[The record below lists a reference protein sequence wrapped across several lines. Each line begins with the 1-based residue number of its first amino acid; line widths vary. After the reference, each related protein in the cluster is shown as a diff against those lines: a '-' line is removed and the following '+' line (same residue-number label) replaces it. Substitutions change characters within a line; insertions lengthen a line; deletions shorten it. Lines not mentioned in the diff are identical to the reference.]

1 MFGIIISGIVFF
13 FKIFRLLNPSLL
25 KSRGIRET
33 FPEEETYESG
43 FAAHYDQY
51 LKDKVLTFEK
61 ERLLALKKSRRNLF
75 ISLPIM
81 VLIPYG
87 VAEVDW
93 YALFGEDA
101 LQFATVITFLAYG
114 AIVWFITYSMVLYQ
128 DSIKTDIFPNILN
141 FFGTF
146 SYSPETK
153 KSAGAYEYS
162 GLIPNFNRETSEDH
176 IKGTYKEV
184 EIDLFE
190 TELEQKRRS
199 GKNTTYVT
207 VFKGILITLSMN
219 KEFKGKTVV
228 RKDSG
233 LIGNWFRKTFSSL
246 ENVKL
251 EDPTFEKKFEVFS
264 NDQIEARY
272 LLTVSFMERLNE
284 LAEVFGGKTIQCCF
298 FRNELLI
305 MIPIKQDMFEP
316 GSIFEPEDF
325 VDDSKS
331 LLKEL
336 NLIFGIVDIL
346 KLNMKINL

>member
-1 MFGIIISGIVFF
+1 M
-13 FKIFRLLNPSLL
+13 
-25 KSRGIRET
+25 
-33 FPEEETYESG
+33 
-43 FAAHYDQY
+43 
-51 LKDKVLTFEK
+51 
-61 ERLLALKKSRRNLF
+61 
-75 ISLPIM
+75 
-81 VLIPYG
+81 
-87 VAEVDW
+87 
-93 YALFGEDA
+93 
-101 LQFATVITFLAYG
+101 
-114 AIVWFITYSMVLYQ
+114 
-128 DSIKTDIFPNILN
+128 
-141 FFGTF
+141 
-146 SYSPETK
+146 
-153 KSAGAYEYS
+153 
-162 GLIPNFNRETSEDH
+162 
-176 IKGTYKEV
+176 
-184 EIDLFE
+184 
-190 TELEQKRRS
+190 
-199 GKNTTYVT
+199 
-207 VFKGILITLSMN
+207 
-219 KEFKGKTVV
+219 

-233 LIGNWFRKTFSSL
+233 LIGNWFRKTISSL

-284 LAEVFGGKTIQCCF
+284 LAEVFGGKTNQCCF